1 MHRVNAHPGCSE
13 GATLSGTLTLMIF
26 TDRNVRTPVVMPS
39 SCSQCT
45 LPTGINKIVPL
56 SSLQAAGRPNVT
68 QWSEIVHKP
77 EWSSHPRHL
86 SRFFGRACPDL
97 SGGLGRYCF
106 FFLRY
111 KRWTTYPS
119 LGNKGECAPTSPL
132 SEGATSSGTLTKNA
146 RILIRMYRCHPCK
159 RQAGRM

>member
-1 MHRVNAHPGCSE
+1 MLWVNVHPGYSE

-56 SSLQAAGRPNVT
+56 SSLPCLSRLIGAAGRPNVT

-86 SRFFGRACPDL
+86 SRFIGRACPVL
-97 SGGLGRYCF
+97 VSGGLGRYCF

-132 SEGATSSGTLTKNA
+132 SEGATPSGTLTKTHG
-146 RILIRMYRCHPCK
+146 Y
-159 RQAGRM
+159 